1 MYSLNAIITKPD
13 IKKEL
18 MDYIDK
24 EIINNPEYYTIESIA
39 KKINQNID
47 KLMIDSISESTLKRL
62 LKDEGIMKDKQKKCF
77 VYSKDYEK
85 EVNKKWFV
93 KLIQSSI
100 SSVFSYIQ
108 PVSLH
113 PNCYKTLVLS
123 VNPGKENLVCELVM
137 EYFELN
143 ADYHI
148 MIGKHCITI
157 SSLINTNTVD
167 SEIDII
173 QNLETKIE
181 RLLNTDVRSL
191 D

>member
-1 MYSLNAIITKPD
+1 
-13 IKKEL
+13 
-18 MDYIDK
+18 
-24 EIINNPEYYTIESIA
+24 
-39 KKINQNID
+39 
-47 KLMIDSISESTLKRL
+47 
-62 LKDEGIMKDKQKKCF
+62 
-77 VYSKDYEK
+77 
-85 EVNKKWFV
+85 
-93 KLIQSSI
+93 
-100 SSVFSYIQ
+100 
-108 PVSLH
+108 
-113 PNCYKTLVLS
+113 
-123 VNPGKENLVCELVM
+123 M

>member
-1 MYSLNAIITKPD
+1 MYSLNAIITRPD
-13 IKKEL
+13 IKKDL
-18 MDYIDK
+18 MDYIDQ
-24 EIINNPEYYTIESIA
+24 EIINNPRYYTIESIL
-39 KKINQNID
+39 KKVNEILD
-47 KLMIDSISESTLKRL
+47 EPISRTTLERL
-62 LKDEGIMKDKQKKCF
+62 IRQEGIVKDKQKKCF

-93 KLIQSSI
+93 KLIKSNI

-123 VNPGKENLVCELVM
+123 VKPGKENLVCELIM
-137 EYFELN
+137 EYFELDK
-143 ADYHI
+143 DYHI

-157 SSLINTNTVD
+157 SSLINANTVD

>member
-1 MYSLNAIITKPD
+1 MTYSLNAIITRPET
-13 IKKEL
+13 KKTL
-18 MDYIDK
+18 MDYIDQ
-24 EIINNPEYYTIESIA
+24 EIINNPNYYSTKSILE
-39 KKINQNID
+39 KVNETLD
-47 KLMIDSISESTLKRL
+47 EPISQSTLKRL
-62 LKDEGIMKDKQKKCF
+62 IDQEGIMKDKQKKCF

-93 KLIQSSI
+93 KLIQANI

-113 PNCYKTLVLS
+113 SNCYKTLVLS
-123 VNPGKENLVCELVM
+123 VKPGKENLVCELIM
-137 EYFELN
+137 EYFELDK
-143 ADYHI
+143 DYHI

-157 SSLINTNTVD
+157 SSLINANTVA
-167 SEIDII
+167 SKIDII